1 MHSYEHSTNHCFN
14 QSGNAQ
20 TFRLYTVNDQL
31 GITIFADQEVVYS
44 TKNGSYDSRYGNI
57 YFSDNQKLITIPASC
72 QGDVHFVPKYT
83 LTFHMEQIGIDGS
96 PQRLA
101 TGQMIMSDIFRAI
114 NSSIALLL
122 YDEIDLEKWG
132 WLFIYA
138 QDDCNNVMD
147 DGPNDLHSSD
157 TAESASESEC

>member
-1 MHSYEHSTNHCFN
+1 
-14 QSGNAQ
+14 
-20 TFRLYTVNDQL
+20 
-31 GITIFADQEVVYS
+31 
-44 TKNGSYDSRYGNI
+44 
-57 YFSDNQKLITIPASC
+57 
-72 QGDVHFVPKYT
+72 
-83 LTFHMEQIGIDGS
+83 MEQIGIDGS

-114 NSSIALLL
+114 NSSIAVLL

-147 DGPNDLHSSD
+147 DESNDLHSSD